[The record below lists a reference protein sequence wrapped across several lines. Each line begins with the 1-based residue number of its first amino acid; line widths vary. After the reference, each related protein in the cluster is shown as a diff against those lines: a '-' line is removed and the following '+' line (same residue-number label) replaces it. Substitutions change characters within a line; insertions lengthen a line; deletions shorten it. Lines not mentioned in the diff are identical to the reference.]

1 MRIDGLSRSSSIP
14 TIERAARDFEAM
26 AIGNLIKPMFD
37 TVDTAHGPFGGG
49 DGESA
54 WKPILIAE
62 LGRHIAADRS
72 QREGRHIV
80 ARVQLIEHQAK
91 VDVARVNDLQAAVRV
106 VTGDVHFALA
116 GARVVLLARFVR
128 RVGRAENDVA
138 VGEVFRIDHRAA
150 ETRGVQRRFA
160 CGAAGGEP
168 PALRRGG
175 AARRVSVRAE
185 GRGHRRR
192 ACQPGG

>member
-62 LGRHIAADRS
+62 LGRHIAAHGGLGIA
-72 QREGRHIV
+72 QPV
-80 ARVQLIEHQAK
+80 
-91 VDVARVNDLQAAVRV
+91 LQAMLRAQEVR
-106 VTGDVHFALA
+106 
-116 GARVVLLARFVR
+116 
-128 RVGRAENDVA
+128 
-138 VGEVFRIDHRAA
+138 
-150 ETRGVQRRFA
+150 
-160 CGAAGGEP
+160 
-168 PALRRGG
+168 
-175 AARRVSVRAE
+175 
-185 GRGHRRR
+185 
-192 ACQPGG
+192 